1 MRFCLEHAENRYIL
15 PVDFADYLYPECTRI
30 VTSVIQRHQRAAL
43 LYSDEN
49 KLVGTR
55 FSEPYF
61 KPDWDP
67 VLFTNSCYIAHLCV
81 IDRAKAL
88 ELDAY
93 SDSESNG
100 SHDGDTFVR
109 FLASGIEPI
118 HIPEILY
125 SWCMHEGS
133 TASNLD
139 ARSYIHSSQRNVL
152 NRFVRGRGKPDRY
165 RIDYSPLYE
174 RSPDWWIRR
183 KHEDP
188 RPLSVVLFGS
198 AAASRVDELEK
209 PTHLNDRLSD
219 RECLLA
225 S

>member
-1 MRFCLEHAENRYIL
+1 MPIRIL
-15 PVDFADYLYPECTRI
+15 SPTVAT
-30 VTSVIQRHQRAAL
+30 T
-43 LYSDEN
+43 
-49 KLVGTR
+49 GTR
-55 FSEPYF
+55 LFAFWPPVSSPYTSRRFS
-61 KPDWDP
+61 
-67 VLFTNSCYIAHLCV
+67 
-81 IDRAKAL
+81 
-88 ELDAY
+88 
-93 SDSESNG
+93 
-100 SHDGDTFVR
+100 
-109 FLASGIEPI
+109 
-118 HIPEILY
+118 IP
-125 SWCMHEGS
+125 WCIHEGS
-133 TASNLD
+133 TARNL
-139 ARSYIHSSQRNVL
+139 AAKSYIHSSQRNVL